1 MVLKLEK
8 CIDEN
13 AKIYIKLNV
22 LKKDGSKGT
31 TVTVDDTVFGI
42 KPNESVVHQAVIA
55 ELANGRQG
63 THASKNRSAVRGG
76 GKKPFAQKGRGV
88 ARAGTIRSPIWKG
101 GGVVF
106 GPEPHGYDTKMP
118 KKMRRLARRSVLSD
132 KASAGNLVVVDEIVV
147 GSGKTKE
154 FIEIL
159 KVLRLEGKKLTILV
173 STDNEKVYLAARNI
187 PNIYVVQATSASTY
201 DLLDCEVL
209 LFEKAGLALLND
221 SLIVKS

>member
-1 MVLKLEK
+1 MELFTLQSKM
-8 CIDEN
+8 
-13 AKIYIKLNV
+13 KLNV

-147 GSGKTKE
+147 DSGKTKE

-159 KVLRLEGKKLTILV
+159 KVLSLEGKKLTILV

-209 LFEKAGLALLND
+209 LFEKAGLVLLND
-221 SLIVKS
+221 SLVVKS

>member
-1 MVLKLEK
+1 M
-8 CIDEN
+8 
-13 AKIYIKLNV
+13 KINV

-31 TVTVDDTVFGI
+31 AVTVDDSVFGI
-42 KPNESVVHQAVIA
+42 KPNESVVHQAVVA

-76 GKKPFAQKGRGV
+76 GKKPFKQKGRGV

-118 KKMRRLARRSVLSD
+118 KKMRRLARRSVLSSR
-132 KASAGNLVVVDEIVV
+132 ASSGELIVVDEIAVNN
-147 GSGKTKE
+147 GKTKE
-154 FIEIL
+154 FIE
-159 KVLRLEGKKLTILV
+159 VLNALSLSGKKLTILV
-173 STDNEKVYLAARNI
+173 ATDNEKVFLAARNI
-187 PNIYVVQATSASTY
+187 PNIYVVEARSASTY

-209 LFEKAGLALLND
+209 LFEKAAIALLSD
-221 SLIVKS
+221 SLMVKS